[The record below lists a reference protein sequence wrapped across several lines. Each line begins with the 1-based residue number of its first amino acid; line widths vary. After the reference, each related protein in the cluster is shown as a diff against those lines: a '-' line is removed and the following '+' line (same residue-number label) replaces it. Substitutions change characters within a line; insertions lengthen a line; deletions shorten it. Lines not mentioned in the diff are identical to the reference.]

1 MVHDFFDERVMQYIA
16 ITERLT
22 RGDYDMDDLPPMPP
36 DDLSRLGQALHELA
50 ARLAARR
57 REINTLE
64 RITAQINA
72 GLLLGD
78 ILDNVYHD
86 FREIIPYNRIGFSL
100 IEPDGV
106 LVRARWA
113 KSDQPRIRLGVGYAA
128 PLAGSSLQDIITT
141 GQPRIINDLVDY
153 LARKPDSKSTHL
165 IVEEG
170 FRSSL
175 TCPLIANGYPVGFI
189 FFSSIEPHAYSDV
202 HIEVFMRIAEQLSVI
217 VDKGQLVSE
226 LATRQAE
233 IEARNDELSHLNDLK
248 NTFIGMAAHDLRN
261 PIGAIQMMTQ
271 FLRDPISGLS
281 HDERDR
287 LYSNILALTQQMLTL
302 LDELLDV
309 TQIESGK
316 LELRHQILDMHT
328 FLAESIEM
336 HAQLAAPKG
345 TRVILETID
354 QGSVDADPNR
364 LRQVIDNLV
373 SNAVKFSPPN
383 STVRVRAEYLSS
395 AWRVSVEDQGP
406 GIKPEEHGLLFQEF
420 ARLSARPTGEE
431 SSTGLGL
438 AISRRVI
445 EAHGGQIGVVGAP
458 GGGSVFWFTLPD

>member
-1 MVHDFFDERVMQYIA
+1 VGHDISDQRIMQYIA
-16 ITERLT
+16 ITERLK

-36 DDLSRLGQALHELA
+36 DDLSQLGQALHELA

-113 KSDQPRIRLGVGYAA
+113 KSDQPRIRLGTGYAA

-153 LARKPDSKSTHL
+153 LARKPNSKSTRL

-189 FFSSIEPHAYSDV
+189 FFSSTEPHAYSDV
-202 HIEVFMRIAEQLSVI
+202 HVEVFMRIAEQLSVI

-233 IEARNDELSHLNDLK
+233 IEARNEELSHLNDLK

-271 FLRDPISGLS
+271 FLRDPISNFS
-281 HDERDR
+281 FEERDR
-287 LYSNILALTQQMLTL
+287 LYTNMLALTQQMLTM

-309 TQIESGK
+309 TQIEAGK
-316 LELRHQILDMHT
+316 LELRYQIVDVHE

-345 TRVILETID
+345 TRVILDAVEP
-354 QGSVDADPNR
+354 GSVQADPHR

-373 SNAVKFSPPN
+373 SNAVKYSPPG
-383 STVRVRAEYLSS
+383 SMVRVRAARVPSG
-395 AWRVSVEDQGP
+395 WRIEVEDQGP
-406 GIKPEEHGLLFQEF
+406 GIKPEEHALLFQDF
-420 ARLSARPTGEE
+420 SRLSARPTGEE

-445 EAHGGQIGVVGAP
+445 EAHGGQIGVAGASD
-458 GGGSVFWFTLPD
+458 GGSIFWFTLPD